1 MDVST
6 DGEHGLTGYGTD
18 DSGPGT
24 VVRLE
29 MDDLARV
36 CFSAAP
42 APLVETVLGFAELR
56 HLGRRPDLNSWVSQ
70 ARQAFPAAARP
81 LHDLI
86 PASGPWPLF
95 LDPAVADLEEGLAIV
110 SATPRSQ
117 LRHELATTWHRAGHP
132 PTWLKAL
139 ADGDQEAMTIIVQA
153 LRAFYQACVAPN
165 WPRIAAS
172 FQGDVAQRAA
182 VLTQGGL
189 DALFGSFHP
198 DLSLRYGSLWRSA
211 RALARAG
218 SSAEYRLEGRG
229 LQILPSMLWTG
240 PPLFSIF
247 PSGPLANTM
256 IYPARRDIRIGHAA
270 RADDLDAVIGRTRA
284 RVLRALREPCS
295 TTGLADRVG
304 ISVSSASEHATA
316 LRGADLVRTERQG
329 QGVRHSLTSLGRA
342 LLSDARRPLR
352 R

>member
-1 MDVST
+1 M
-6 DGEHGLTGYGTD
+6 
-18 DSGPGT
+18 
-24 VVRLE
+24 E

-36 CFSAAP
+36 RFGVAP

-56 HLGRRPDLNSWVSQ
+56 HLGRRPDPDSWVSQ
-70 ARQAFPAAARP
+70 ARRAFPVAARP

-95 LDPAVADLEEGLAIV
+95 LDPAVADLAEGLELV
-110 SATPRSQ
+110 SATSRSQ
-117 LRHELATTWHRAGHP
+117 LRVQLATMWRRAGQP

-139 ADGDQEAMTIIVQA
+139 ADGDQEALATVVHA
-153 LRAFYQACVAPN
+153 LRAFYLACVAPN
-165 WPRIAAS
+165 WPRITAS
-172 FQGDVAQRAA
+172 FDGEVAQRAA
-182 VLTQGGL
+182 VLSRGGL
-189 DALFGSFHP
+189 EELFGSLHP
-198 DLSLRYGSLWRSA
+198 DVSLRAGSLWRSA

-218 SSAEYRLEGRG
+218 IAAEFRLEGRG

-240 PPLFSIF
+240 PPLFSVF

-256 IYPARRDIRIGHAA
+256 IYPARRDVRFGHAA
-270 RADDLDAVIGRTRA
+270 RAGDLDAVIGRTRA

-329 QGVRHSLTSLGRA
+329 QGVSHSLTSLGRA
-342 LLSDARRPLR
+342 LLSEARLQARR
-352 R
+352 